1 MRYQIGF
8 IQIFSLNFLVL
19 NSFGIKVSRLE
30 IKKYTRLVVNR
41 DKPESDLVTS
51 PESGLPINI
60 YKVFAL
66 NISLFPGAMTMTLGT
81 GLASHQVV
89 ATCLHQSADSRHKQ
103 ILDEFT
109 RGK

>member
-51 PESGLPINI
+51 PELVGLVNK
-60 YKVFAL
+60 Y
-66 NISLFPGAMTMTLGT
+66 
-81 GLASHQVV
+81 Q
-89 ATCLHQSADSRHKQ
+89 
-103 ILDEFT
+103 
-109 RGK
+109 